1 MIEWLFWLSIIILWW
16 LGSLGIM
23 EELIFT
29 KPIVLPKLPTL
40 SKPRK
45 HTELPEMFRR
55 VPEFLLKESY
65 VFPTP
70 KPPKPKITT
79 VKPIHKPK
87 NLSHFG

>member
-23 EELIFT
+23 EDLLFVNT
-29 KPIVLPKLPTL
+29 KLPTL
-40 SKPRK
+40 PKIHKTVKR
-45 HTELPEMFRR
+45 TELPEFLNKI
-55 VPEFLLKESY
+55 PEILLKEPY
-65 VFPTP
+65 VI

-79 VKPIHKPK
+79 FKPIEKPK